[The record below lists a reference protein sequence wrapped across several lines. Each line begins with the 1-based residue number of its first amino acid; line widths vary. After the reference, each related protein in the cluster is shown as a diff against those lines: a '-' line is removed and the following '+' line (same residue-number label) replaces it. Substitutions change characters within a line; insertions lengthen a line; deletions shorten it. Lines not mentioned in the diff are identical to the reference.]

1 VTRHPASASGREGI
15 DPALVRR
22 VERRFAEE
30 FGAPAPRLAVAP
42 GRVNLIG
49 EHTDYNEGF
58 VLPMA
63 IGRATVIAFRPRADR
78 RLRAHAV
85 AFGET
90 KEIDLALLRP
100 LGGSDWL
107 SYVAGVAWALAD
119 EGFEPPGLDA
129 VIDGDVP
136 IGAGLSSSAS
146 LELAAA
152 RAFAA
157 AGGLPWDPVRMAK
170 LGQKAENRYVGMNC
184 GLMDQFASAVS
195 REGCAL
201 LLDCRSLETEPVPV
215 PAGTAVVV
223 MDTGARRALA
233 GSAYNDRR
241 AACEAA
247 VAALE
252 PLAPGIRALRDVSL
266 ELLERGRD
274 RLDPVVLKRARHVV
288 PENLRPREMAAALHE
303 GDLGRAGSLMN
314 ESHASLRDLYEVSCL
329 ELDAITDLARAQPG
343 CYGARMTGAG
353 FGGCA
358 VALVAEKKTG
368 TFCNAVLSAYR
379 SKVDLPAALFACR
392 PMAGARLLE

>member
-1 VTRHPASASGREGI
+1 MIDRGTAEEGAFG
-15 DPALVRR
+15 ALVDR
-22 VERRFAEE
+22 VEARFARE
-30 FGAPAPRLAVAP
+30 FGMAPPHVAVAP

-49 EHTDYNEGF
+49 EHTDYNDGL

-90 KEIDLALLRP
+90 RQIDLATLTAP
-100 LGGSDWL
+100 GGSDWL
-107 SYVAGVAWALAD
+107 SYVAGVAWALAAA
-119 EGFEPPGLDA
+119 GFDVPGLDVA
-129 VIDGDVP
+129 IDGDVP

-157 AGGLPWDPVRMAK
+157 AGGLPWDPVAMAK
-170 LGQKAENRYVGMNC
+170 LGQRAENVYVGMKC
-184 GLMDQFASAVS
+184 GLMDQFAAAVS
-195 REGCAL
+195 LEGCAL
-201 LLDCRSLETEPVPV
+201 LLDCRSLAIEPVPV

-223 MDTGARRALA
+223 MDTGARRSLA

-247 VAALE
+247 VAALRALD
-252 PLAPGIRALRDVSL
+252 PRVKALRDVTA
-266 ELLERGRD
+266 ELLERGRGQ
-274 RLDPVVLKRARHVV
+274 LDPVVFRRASHVV
-288 PENLRPREMAAALHE
+288 PENLRPRRMADALGAGE
-303 GDLGRAGSLMN
+303 LGQAGRLMN
-314 ESHASLRDLYEVSCL
+314 DSHASLRDLYEVSCE
-329 ELDAITDLARAQPG
+329 ELDLITDLARRESS

-358 VALVAEKKTG
+358 VALVEET
-368 TFCNAVLSAYR
+368 AVEAFVEAVRTAYR
-379 SKVDLPAALFACR
+379 ARVDLPAALFACR
-392 PMAGARLLE
+392 PMAGARLLY

>member
-1 VTRHPASASGREGI
+1 LSDRRLAEKGVDG
-15 DPALVRR
+15 ALLDR
-22 VERRFAEE
+22 VEKHFARE
-30 FGAPAPRLAVAP
+30 FGRAAPHVAVAP

-90 KEIDLALLRP
+90 REIDLATLRP
-100 LGGSDWL
+100 PGGSDWF
-107 SYVAGVAWALAD
+107 SYVAGVAWALAA
-119 EGFEPPGLDA
+119 EGFDVPGLDVA
-129 VIDGDVP
+129 IHGDVP

-157 AGGLPWDPVRMAK
+157 AGDFPWDPVAMAR
-170 LGQKAENRYVGMNC
+170 LAQKAENVYVGMNC

-201 LLDCRSLETEPVPV
+201 LLDCRSLAIQPVPV
-215 PAGTAVVV
+215 PAGAAVVV
-223 MDTGARRALA
+223 MDTGARRRLA
-233 GSAYNDRR
+233 ASAYNDRR

-247 VAALE
+247 VAALRALD
-252 PLAPGIRALRDVSL
+252 PRVGALRDVSA
-266 ELLERGRD
+266 ELLERGRG
-274 RLDPVVLKRARHVV
+274 RLDPVVFQRASHVV
-288 PENLRPREMAAALHE
+288 FEILRPRQMAEAL
-303 GDLGRAGSLMN
+303 GASDLRQAGRLMN
-314 ESHASLRDLYEVSCL
+314 DSHASLRDLYEVSCE
-329 ELDAITDLARAQPG
+329 ELDLITDLARGQSS
-343 CYGARMTGAG
+343 CHGARMTGAG

-358 VALVAEKKTG
+358 VALVEEAAVPAFVE
-368 TFCNAVLSAYR
+368 AVLPAYR
-379 SKVDLPAALFACR
+379 ARLDLPASLFACR
-392 PMAGARLLE
+392 PMAGARLLY